1 MAAKAVAFESHISA
15 VILYDGVYDGYD
27 AIKSAFPKSLL
38 DEIEESNS
46 EFVNMTLNNLME

>member
-1 MAAKAVAFESHISA
+1 LAAKAVAFESHISA